1 MSLSNKRIINGVE
14 LSALILGL
22 LICMTSYNIYR
33 ANTMDA
39 WLKHSNVVLTHTSLL
54 QLVTVKCEMIVRDYM
69 LTGDKSRLLEFRK
82 ANASA
87 VSELNTL
94 KRLTLDN
101 ANLQRPLESAS
112 IYIGKAFSYSGSVIK
127 GSYKQ
132 GAIQAISTIKSAAFR
147 SAFDQASFHILL
159 VQQGETGLLE
169 SRQIDFKRSNLI
181 MNTSFCVT
189 VGFIVI
195 LVGVGLRRS
204 KKELIE
210 RGHFVEDLLK
220 SSEQMKM
227 AERLGSFGVW
237 SINMENWAIVSSDEM
252 YRMWGYKP
260 GKQESTLAN
269 YLLKVH
275 PDDQAFV
282 KSKMQD
288 LVNQRNVDYYDF
300 RLEEN
305 GIVKY
310 ITTGITVIRDIDD
323 KLLSVTG
330 YAQDVTEKTNAS
342 IKQEESTKEL
352 GILFNRIGDVLYS
365 RDMILNTLIQVSST
379 CIALYGYTLADF
391 IAEPNLFITTIHP
404 DDRHFR
410 ESANSKLEKG
420 EETTC
425 RYRIRRKNEEIRWVE
440 NKIIPT
446 MDHGRL
452 IRIDGVMRDV
462 TNETLISMERE
473 QFIADL
479 LQQNKT
485 LEHFAHMVSHDLRV
499 PIANILGLSQIFEM
513 SINDFSEEDR
523 NVVLKILVSVHSLD
537 QITRDL
543 NEVLKNREQIIEI
556 KIG

>member
-39 WLKHSNVVLTHTSLL
+39 WLKHSNVVLTHTSRL

-69 LTGDKSRLLEFRK
+69 LTGDKSRLVEFRK

-543 NEVLKNREQIIEI
+543 NEVLKNREQVIEI
-556 KIG
+556 KVS